1 MSKIISFGG
10 LVTTLIIA
18 YACDL
23 LIELI
28 RVRAFATFVFT
39 PYLLLA
45 GIVNLFLA
53 ILVFLLTWYI
63 VFRADKSTLVSST
76 FVLIGLALI
85 FVPVIVPS
93 LISRVAF
100 TPNSHM
106 LYVSGFITVIG
117 IAGFVI
123 PKRLST

>member
-23 LIELI
+23 
-28 RVRAFATFVFT
+28 
-39 PYLLLA
+39 
-45 GIVNLFLA
+45 FLA
-53 ILVFLLTWYI
+53 ILVYLLTWYV
-63 VFRADKSTLVSST
+63 VFRADKSTLISST

-123 PKRLST
+123 PKQLST